1 MQKKMINNIKKVEN
15 LEPKEVFKYFA
26 EISNMPRGSGN
37 TNNIVDYLV
46 DFAVKNNLKYKKDN
60 YNNVIITKEALNN
73 KKSTIAL
80 QAHIDM
86 VCVKTDKCNKDM
98 TKEGIDFVVDGEW
111 LKAEKTSLGADDGIG
126 MAIILS
132 ILSDKS
138 DYERDI
144 VGIFTNDE
152 EIGLIGAH
160 KIDLSNLC
168 IKYLINID
176 HENFYVIDVG
186 CAGGTQLGFE
196 KKCKLVNKS
205 GGILLNI
212 KVDGL
217 IGGHSG
223 MEITKNRGNANKI
236 LAEILYNALSELD
249 FNLVNING
257 GNFNNAIPNSS
268 KAQIIILSD
277 VDDMEIIRKLNVLIA
292 EELVG
297 YEDNEPELSI
307 TFSFGYNDNTI
318 QTLSCDDT
326 KKILSGLCE
335 LPDGL
340 ISTFK
345 DNSNIPETSL
355 NLGILKT
362 NKDGVYIEYLI
373 RSNINEKREKLNKDV
388 IEIATKYKFEKIL
401 EDSYPA
407 WEYKKTELEDFVSNT
422 FELLF
427 GKKPI
432 IEITHAG
439 LECGILLEKMP
450 NVESI
455 AIGPTI
461 FGAHTTEER
470 LEIATVSMCHMQI
483 TKLLKELK

>member
-1 MQKKMINNIKKVEN
+1 MIKNIKKIEN
-15 LEPKEVFKYFA
+15 LEPKQVFKYFA
-26 EISNMPRGSGN
+26 EISNIPRGSGN

-46 DFAVKNNLKYKKDN
+46 NFAVKNNLKYKKDN

-86 VCVKTDKCNKDM
+86 VCVKTADCSKDM

-132 ILSDKS
+132 ILADKN

-160 KIDLSNLC
+160 KIDLSNIN

-176 HENFYVIDVG
+176 HEDFYMIDVG
-186 CAGGTQLGFE
+186 CAGGTQLGLE

-205 GGILLNI
+205 DGRLLNI
-212 KVDGL
+212 KVGGL

-223 MEITKNRGNANKI
+223 MEITNNRGNANKI
-236 LAEILYNALSELD
+236 LAKILYNALSELE

-257 GNFNNAIPNSS
+257 GSFNNSIPNSS
-268 KAQIIILSD
+268 NAQIIIMSD
-277 VDDMEIIRKLNVLIA
+277 VEDMDIIRKLNVLIA
-292 EELVG
+292 EELID

-307 TFSFGYNDNTI
+307 IFSFGYNDNTI
-318 QTLSCDDT
+318 EILSYDDT
-326 KKILSGLCE
+326 KEILTALCE

-345 DNSNIPETSL
+345 DNTDIAETSL
-355 NLGILKT
+355 NLGVLKT
-362 NKDGVYIEYLI
+362 NKDSVYIEYLI
-373 RSNINEKREKLNKDV
+373 RSNINEQREKLNKNV
-388 IEIATKYKFEKIL
+388 LEIATKYNFEKIL
-401 EDSYPA
+401 DDSYPA
-407 WEYKKTELEDFVSNT
+407 WEYKKTELEDFAANT
-422 FELLF
+422 FESLF

-439 LECGILLEKMP
+439 LECGILLEKLP
-450 NVESI
+450 NVEAI

-461 FGAHTTEER
+461 LGAHTTEER